1 MIEVL
6 VAAAVLAIGLSAI
19 AAVLVY
25 TSMSS
30 RNGLRKGE
38 VALAGASTIESWAAR
53 GYYQLSE
60 GAFDAGTIFNELG
73 VPLYSQWMTVT
84 SLADAGTQGYRLQ
97 LDIGW
102 KDVTLGNSAPVVQT
116 QRYIT
121 VVTGDFADAGP

>member
-53 GYYQLSE
+53 GYYQLQE
-60 GAFDAGTIFNELG
+60 GIFDAGTIFNELN
-73 VPLYSQWMTVT
+73 VPLYSQRMTVT
-84 SLADAGTQGYRLQ
+84 DAGTQAYRLQ

-102 KDVTLGNSAPVVQT
+102 NDVTLGNSQPVVQT

-121 VVTGDFADAGP
+121 VVTGDFADAGF